1 MQEGNEQSATLLLSD
16 EEETTLTIAAQER
29 LLEKCKEYGLDAS
42 LERIFDNDEDT
53 YVRVKIPNGR
63 EVRAIGFSTIN
74 RIESA
79 ISIHFEKY
87 CFLGD
92 YEAIMNTDTYIIEAV
107 IGRVGGNSYGYRS
120 FLGDD
125 RADSPPIVLNSSDN
139 KVEIVIGELSEAMKV
154 FLPRHYSR
162 MKSLT
167 VTGLGQKTHGEA
179 VETLER
185 IANALFFQ
193 IDLQN
198 ERSYSL
204 RRVRRLRKLGTL
216 RSGQSSTDLQFP
228 TVEYDNDP
236 ISLYWY
242 ARSAAGMPLLQ
253 FLAFY
258 QVIEYYFPTYSV
270 EEAKQRI
277 QTILKDPL
285 FRYER
290 DTDIGRIL
298 SVVSK
303 RGKGFGTEK
312 DQLKATIDYCIDPIE
327 LRAFFEEAEDRKQ
340 FFSKKQKGLTDIKLP
355 ISEAETDLRI
365 PTSDLIYD
373 IRCKIVHTKI
383 ESSTDKNELLLP
395 FSKEAELL
403 THDIELVQFIA
414 RKVLIAAS
422 SPMSF

>member
-154 FLPRHYSR
+154 FIPRYYSST
-162 MKSLT
+162 KSLT
-167 VTGLGQKTHGEA
+167 ITGLGQKTHDEA

-198 ERSYSL
+198 NRSYSL
-204 RRVRRLRKLGTL
+204 LRTRRQRRVITRRDR
-216 RSGQSSTDLQFP
+216 QSNTDLKFP

-242 ARSAAGMPLLQ
+242 ARSATGMPLLQ

-270 EEAKQRI
+270 EEVKQRI
-277 QTILKDPL
+277 QAILKDPL

-303 RGKGFGTEK
+303 NGKGFGNEK
-312 DQLKATIDYCIDPIE
+312 DQLKATINYCINPIE
-327 LRAFFEEAEDRKQ
+327 LRAFYEEAEDRKQ
-340 FFSKKQKGLTDIKLP
+340 FFSKKQKGLTNYKIPFADT
-355 ISEAETDLRI
+355 EADLRVL
-365 PTSDLIYD
+365 TSDLIYD

-383 ESSTDKNELLLP
+383 ESSAEKNELLLP

-403 THDIELVQFIA
+403 TYDIELVQFIA

-422 SPMSF
+422 SPISL

>member
-1 MQEGNEQSATLLLSD
+1 MQEINEESATALLSN
-16 EEETTLTIAAQER
+16 EEETKLRISAQEM
-29 LLEKCKEYGLDAS
+29 LLRKCKEYE
-42 LERIFDNDEDT
+42 LEAKQELTYEGDDT
-53 YVRVKIPNGR
+53 YVRVEIPNGR
-63 EVRAIGFSTIN
+63 EVRVIRFHN
-74 RIESA
+74 RDRIESA
-79 ISIHFEKY
+79 IDNHFEEY
-87 CFLGD
+87 CYLGD
-92 YEAIMNTDTYIIEAV
+92 YEAIMNTNTYTIEAV
-107 IGRVGGNSYGYRS
+107 IGRMGGNSYAYQS
-120 FLGDD
+120 FSGDD
-125 RADSPPIVLNSSDN
+125 RANSFPLILNSPD
-139 KVEIVIGELSEAMKV
+139 KKIEIVIGEPSEAMKV
-154 FLPRHYSR
+154 FVPRLYSST
-162 MKSLT
+162 KSLT
-167 VTGLGQKTHGEA
+167 ISGIEIKTHDEA
-179 VETLER
+179 LGTLER

-198 ERSYSL
+198 DRSYSL
-204 RRVRRLRKLGTL
+204 RRVRRRRKFGMP
-216 RSGQSSTDLQFP
+216 RSGQSGADLKFP
-228 TVEYDNDP
+228 TVGYDNDP

-242 ARSAAGMPLLQ
+242 ARSATGMPLLQ

-270 EEAKQRI
+270 EEAKRRI

-290 DTDIGRIL
+290 DMDIGRIL

-312 DQLKATIDYCIDPIE
+312 DQLRATIDYCINPIE
-327 LRAFFEEAEDRKQ
+327 LRAFFEESEDRKQ

-355 ISEAETDLRI
+355 ISEAEADLRN

-383 ESSTDKNELLLP
+383 ESLTDKNELLLP

-414 RKVLIAAS
+414 RKVLIVAS
-422 SPMSF
+422 SPMSL